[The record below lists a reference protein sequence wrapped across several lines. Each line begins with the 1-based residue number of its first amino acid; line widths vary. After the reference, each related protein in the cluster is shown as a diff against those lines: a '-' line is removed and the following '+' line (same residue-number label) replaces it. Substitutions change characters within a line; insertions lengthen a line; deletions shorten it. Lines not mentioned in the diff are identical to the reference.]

1 MDSLHKCKLVHCHL
15 SSRNVFIQ
23 QVVVDNTIKYN
34 IKLGDLGD
42 LSIRQSLKVFGNYD
56 IRNTWSSPELL
67 EDCNLA
73 FSNRNVA
80 MDIYSYGMLLW
91 EIFSNVVPFGDNIN
105 AAKQFVVEKNFRPK
119 IKYMEDD
126 EDDSH
131 GKVIPEEI
139 AEIIKKCWV
148 REPDNRP
155 QWISDISERLKFIN
169 YD

>member
-1 MDSLHKCKLVHCHL
+1 
-15 SSRNVFIQ
+15 
-23 QVVVDNTIKYN
+23 
-34 IKLGDLGD
+34 
-42 LSIRQSLKVFGNYD
+42 
-56 IRNTWSSPELL
+56 
-67 EDCNLA
+67 
-73 FSNRNVA
+73 